1 VEDEKRGNEGFLGL
15 VPNPSIGSGTFAFA
29 FLVYGAHVFLI
40 HNFAV
45 IFRKIRMS

>member
-1 VEDEKRGNEGFLGL
+1 MWRTRSEETKGSLGL
-15 VPNPSIGSGTFAFA
+15 VPNPSIGSSTFA
-29 FLVYGAHVFLI
+29 FLVYGARVFLI